1 MPKRTNLSTNAVC
14 SVEGCDRPYRA
25 KGLCGLHY
33 SRNVRHGDPLMHPH
47 LRWPENL
54 LARMEPQSNGC
65 IHWTGMPCA
74 SGYGRVSANGKHMY
88 THRAAYEHFVGP
100 IPPGM
105 TIDHECHN
113 LSGCT
118 ITDHTCPHRR
128 CVNPEHLV
136 PKPIGENTLASPN
149 TVPGRHA
156 RQTHCVNGHEFTE
169 ENTAVRRNGNRRCRQ
184 CQRDR
189 RAAKRHE
196 REEKGL
202 T

>member
-1 MPKRTNLSTNAVC
+1 MGCA
-14 SVEGCDRPYRA
+14 VEGCESEGRLIRGWCYR
-25 KGLCGLHY
+25 HW
-33 SRNVRHGDPLMHPH
+33 SRWRHHGDPLGGNI
-47 LRWPENL
+47 RYEWPENL
-54 LARMEPQSNGC
+54 LQRMEPQPNGC
-65 IHWTGMPCA
+65 IYFTGNIWA
-74 SGYGRVSANGKHMY
+74 GGYGNLSRKGSKVAA
-88 THRAAYEHFVGP
+88 HRAAYEHFVGP

-196 REEKGL
+196 REEKDL